1 MEKPSNRVLLKGIFL
16 SPTFY
21 NVEAIK
27 RMQDEFEVRNQDVII
42 VTYPKSGTHWM
53 IDIISLIYSKG
64 DPTWVKSV
72 PFWKRSPWIEMEY
85 GMEMVKNKEDPRL
98 FTSHLPIHLFPKAY
112 FTSKAKVIYLARDP
126 KDVIVSL
133 YHFQKE
139 MPSFQSGFTFEHVIE
154 NFQQGNDSIQGR
166 GSPSKSMRQKWAGI
180 PFLLPNSLPVSF
192 GSWFDHIKGWLSR
205 KDPERFLLL
214 NYEKLHQDLKASV
227 EKICHFLGKELSEEE
242 ISSVLKNAS
251 FPVMKKH
258 ILENKEPMPLENME
272 PFKVKIM
279 RKGICGD
286 WKNHFTVTQADV
298 FNKLYQE
305 KMEELGTDLFPWDQC

>member
-1 MEKPSNRVLLKGIFL
+1 MTRTNFFSVAVLNQHARKLSRAQEKGGGMAERQIQERAVPQLRETSMEKPSNRVLLKGIFL

-112 FTSKAKVIYLARDP
+112 FTSKAKV
-126 KDVIVSL
+126 S
-133 YHFQKE
+133 
-139 MPSFQSGFTFEHVIE
+139 SGGPRLT
-154 NFQQGNDSIQGR
+154 
-166 GSPSKSMRQKWAGI
+166 
-180 PFLLPNSLPVSF
+180 
-192 GSWFDHIKGWLSR
+192 
-205 KDPERFLLL
+205 
-214 NYEKLHQDLKASV
+214 
-227 EKICHFLGKELSEEE
+227 GKE
-242 ISSVLKNAS
+242 
-251 FPVMKKH
+251 
-258 ILENKEPMPLENME
+258 
-272 PFKVKIM
+272 
-279 RKGICGD
+279 
-286 WKNHFTVTQADV
+286 TVI
-298 FNKLYQE
+298 
-305 KMEELGTDLFPWDQC
+305 

>member
-1 MEKPSNRVLLKGIFL
+1 FTDEAPVDQGIFL

-112 FTSKAKVIYLARDP
+112 FTSKAKVMIFG
-126 KDVIVSL
+126 L
-133 YHFQKE
+133 YHKGLEGHGIKE
-139 MPSFQSGFTFEHVIE
+139 KKKKERMEW
-154 NFQQGNDSIQGR
+154 
-166 GSPSKSMRQKWAGI
+166 KLGI
-180 PFLLPNSLPVSF
+180 N
-192 GSWFDHIKGWLSR
+192 
-205 KDPERFLLL
+205 
-214 NYEKLHQDLKASV
+214 
-227 EKICHFLGKELSEEE
+227 
-242 ISSVLKNAS
+242 
-251 FPVMKKH
+251 
-258 ILENKEPMPLENME
+258 LE
-272 PFKVKIM
+272 
-279 RKGICGD
+279 KGI
-286 WKNHFTVTQADV
+286 F
-298 FNKLYQE
+298 L
-305 KMEELGTDLFPWDQC
+305 

>member
-112 FTSKAKVIYLARDP
+112 FTSKAKVSSGGPRLTG
-126 KDVIVSL
+126 
-133 YHFQKE
+133 KE
-139 MPSFQSGFTFEHVIE
+139 TSGFTFEHVIE
-154 NFQQGNDSIQGR
+154 NFQQGN
-166 GSPSKSMRQKWAGI
+166 
-180 PFLLPNSLPVSF
+180 
-192 GSWFDHIKGWLSR
+192 
-205 KDPERFLLL
+205 
-214 NYEKLHQDLKASV
+214 
-227 EKICHFLGKELSEEE
+227 
-242 ISSVLKNAS
+242 
-251 FPVMKKH
+251 
-258 ILENKEPMPLENME
+258 
-272 PFKVKIM
+272 
-279 RKGICGD
+279 GICGD